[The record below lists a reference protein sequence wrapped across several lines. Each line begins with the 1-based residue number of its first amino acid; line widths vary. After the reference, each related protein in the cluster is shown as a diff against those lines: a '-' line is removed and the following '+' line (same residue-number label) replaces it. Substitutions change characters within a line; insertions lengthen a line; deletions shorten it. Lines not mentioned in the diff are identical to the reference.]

1 MKKVKRKTH
10 YSFKGT
16 GAKIATG
23 MKKYSRLKE
32 MSSFNYL
39 RHKKQTFLAS
49 DPSKFMLSF

>member
-16 GAKIATG
+16 EATCAKIATG

-32 MSSFNYL
+32 MSSFNVL
-39 RHKKQTFLAS
+39 WNFQ
-49 DPSKFMLSF
+49 PI